1 MSKGFSIIIPT
12 NPDEFL
18 DLNEDI
24 LEKHD
29 NDGVNSLF
37 NNQIN
42 LDMTDWQT
50 KYDFALAKHEEGVQL
65 EKDRE
70 DAIEQRNGA
79 LGLKD
84 DQNTFTEGTVLYYV
98 CKIRDELI
106 SAFRGEE
113 RQLGKWGYVV
123 NNRSGKKARVII
135 PYSPDKLT
143 RLAKLIIKKHEAD
156 DLDSI
161 LDADM
166 MIALTTQVE
175 YAEEQLDLANA
186 IEKLRKSIVEERNN
200 AFGRGK
206 KQSSTTPGTL
216 LYYVCSAR
224 DKLLGSF
231 RNSVMQLGLWGYQV
245 QFTSSNPGTPDPTT
259 ATVSGIVLDSVTLQ
273 PVGGVLIQFVL
284 SSGTVDTNSNAVGEY
299 NATVNLEAAELVNV
313 QINHPGY
320 QPFNEQHMITPGDVH
335 VFDFSL
341 IPI

>member
-1 MSKGFSIIIPT
+1 MSKGFNIVIPR

-18 DLNEDI
+18 DLNKDI
-24 LEKHD
+24 LEKNN
-29 NDGVNSLF
+29 NDGVNSPF
-37 NNQIN
+37 NNQSN
-42 LDMTDWQT
+42 LDMTDWQS
-50 KYDFALAKHEEGVQL
+50 KRVFALAKHEEGVQL

-123 NNRSGKKARVII
+123 NNRSGKKARIII
-135 PYSPDKLT
+135 PYNPDKLT

-175 YAEEQLDLANA
+175 YAEEQLDLAKS
-186 IEKLRKSIVEERNN
+186 IEKIRKSIVEERNN

-216 LYYVCSAR
+216 LYYLCCAR
-224 DKLLGSF
+224 DKLLSIY
-231 RNSVMQLGLWGYQV
+231 RDSVMQLGLWGYRV
-245 QFTSSNPGTPDPTT
+245 QHTSQSPTPPAPTS
-259 ATVSGIVLDSVTLQ
+259 ATVSGVVLDSVTLH
-273 PVGGVLIQFVL
+273 PVGGVLVQFVL
-284 SSGTVDTNSNAVGEY
+284 SSGTVDTSSNAVGEY
-299 NATVNLEAAELVNV
+299 DTTVNLEAAELVNV
-313 QINHPGY
+313 HINHPGY
-320 QPFNEQHMITPGDVH
+320 QPFTEQHMITPGDVH

-341 IPI
+341 IPV